1 MSTFIERL
9 AKQRLKFLDGLDAN
23 EGDINLDIFEDFYPD
38 QAHFVFELLQNAED
52 AGATKAT
59 FTLLPDGCRF
69 EHNGTRDFTEADVR
83 AITGIHN
90 STKNKSPDQIGKFGV
105 GFKSVFVY
113 TLSPIIHS
121 GEFSFRIS
129 RLVLPE
135 PVEPDSDARGKTLF
149 WLPFNNPKKTPEAA
163 YAEVEAGLREL
174 AETTLLFL
182 THLEAIRWEIGQ
194 DSSGDVLRIQHSDY
208 HFEVLKQSGGETT
221 SSSHFLKF
229 DQPVEGLEK
238 QRVAVAFALDFMPG
252 VQQFDSKKPLGRQ
265 LRVIPASPGTVA
277 VFFPAEKETSGLRFH
292 LHAPFVPELSRASI
306 KETPANQPLFRQLA
320 SLAAAS
326 LHRIR
331 DLGFLTADF
340 LAVLPNPQDDLH
352 DRYKGIRTSVVEEMN
367 SQPLTPTHA
376 KSYSPARNLLQTKAS
391 LKELLTEEDIEFLVE
406 HDEETRQWAIGAAQ
420 KNSNADRFLSGL
432 AIIEW
437 DIEEFVEL
445 LSEKTSEGSR
455 YISTSPY
462 FVHGPD
468 EAFMNWLSRKPP
480 EWHQKLYALL
490 YNELS
495 PTGGCRRLNG
505 QRMVRLSN
513 GEYGVG
519 SNCFFP
525 SDDVEHDDVLPRV
538 DAGVYSSG
546 KSKPQQENAR
556 KFLVE
561 VGVREV
567 GEAEQVE
574 AIFKQRY
581 KSDNFKPKKQ
591 ELKRFIALVETEP
604 HRAKLFANY
613 YIFEGEDGKWHQPAG
628 IYLDLPFM
636 DTGLSAYYDAIGTEA
651 KHYALAESY
660 HSCGVSVKSIAKFA
674 EAAGAKT
681 RLEPSRASCHK
692 NPQWL
697 YLYSVGGERYTSSI
711 DDDYVIAGLES
722 LLAKPSLAI
731 SKLVWHTMQL
741 LQPTFLRATFQ
752 KSRSWGARYADS
764 QLVHHLRNAA
774 WIPQGNASFVRP
786 AEAASDLLPEG
797 FPFDPGWPWL
807 KAIQF
812 GQDAVHRSEAQLQK
826 QSLAQNLGFVNAE
839 NMERAKRFAAL
850 PRDEQERFLSERE
863 RNRAIELPEHEPA
876 NPERRAQRVGEQALD
891 APEQKT
897 EERTRSVSVGLE
909 AVKEDAA
916 QYLRHQYTTDGEMI
930 CQLCKAPMPF
940 KLDDG
945 SDYFE
950 KVKFLRDLTK
960 LHYQNY
966 LALCPNHAAMFQH
979 ANGSSKSMTE
989 IFVALTGNELQIVLA
1004 QQDAS
1009 VYFTKTHIA
1018 DLKTVIENDRDQ
1030 PDESAED
1037 IGQSTVAAARRP
1049 GSGYVPSR
1057 VVPAAPAAF
1066 MPNRV
1071 SSR

>member
-1 MSTFIERL
+1 M
-9 AKQRLKFLDGLDAN
+9 
-23 EGDINLDIFEDFYPD
+23 
-38 QAHFVFELLQNAED
+38 
-52 AGATKAT
+52 
-59 FTLLPDGCRF
+59 
-69 EHNGTRDFTEADVR
+69 
-83 AITGIHN
+83 AIT
-90 STKNKSPDQIGKFGV
+90 KWD
-105 GFKSVFVY
+105 
-113 TLSPIIHS
+113 
-121 GEFSFRIS
+121 
-129 RLVLPE
+129 
-135 PVEPDSDARGKTLF
+135 
-149 WLPFNNPKKTPEAA
+149 
-163 YAEVEAGLREL
+163 
-174 AETTLLFL
+174 
-182 THLEAIRWEIGQ
+182 
-194 DSSGDVLRIQHSDY
+194 
-208 HFEVLKQSGGETT
+208 
-221 SSSHFLKF
+221 
-229 DQPVEGLEK
+229 
-238 QRVAVAFALDFMPG
+238 
-252 VQQFDSKKPLGRQ
+252 
-265 LRVIPASPGTVA
+265 
-277 VFFPAEKETSGLRFH
+277 
-292 LHAPFVPELSRASI
+292 I
-306 KETPANQPLFRQLA
+306 KE
-320 SLAAAS
+320 
-326 LHRIR
+326 
-331 DLGFLTADF
+331 
-340 LAVLPNPQDDLH
+340 
-352 DRYKGIRTSVVEEMN
+352 
-367 SQPLTPTHA
+367 
-376 KSYSPARNLLQTKAS
+376 
-391 LKELLTEEDIEFLVE
+391 
-406 HDEETRQWAIGAAQ
+406 
-420 KNSNADRFLSGL
+420 
-432 AIIEW
+432 
-437 DIEEFVEL
+437 FVDL

-455 YISTSPY
+455 YISVPPH

-468 EAFMNWLSRKPP
+468 EHFMNWLSRKPP

-538 DAGVYSSG
+538 DAGAYSSG

-561 VGVREV
+561 VGVREG

-574 AIFKQRY
+574 AILKQRY
-581 KSDNFKPKKQ
+581 KSENIKPKKQ

-604 HRAKLFANY
+604 HSAKLFANY

-628 IYLDLPFM
+628 IFLDQPFM
-636 DTGLSAYYDAIGTEA
+636 DTRLSAYYDAIGTGA

-660 HSCGVSVKSIAKFA
+660 HRCGISVKSIAKFA
-674 EAAGAKT
+674 EAVGAST
-681 RLEPSRASCHK
+681 RLEITSTSCWA
-692 NPQWL
+692 NPQRT
-697 YLYSVGGERYTSSI
+697 YLHSVMGDRCTSPI
-711 DDDYVIAGLES
+711 DRDYIIAGIEE
-722 LLAKPSLAI
+722 LLATPTLLI
-731 SKLVWHTMQL
+731 SKLIWRTMEL
-741 LQPTFLRATFQ
+741 LPAHPNYLQATYQ
-752 KSRSWGARYADS
+752 KNRSRGPRHAAS

-797 FPFDPGWPWL
+797 FPFDPGWSWL

-850 PRDEQERFLSERE
+850 PRDEQERFLSEWE
-863 RNRAIELPEHEPA
+863 RSRAIELPEHEPA

-891 APEQKT
+891 APEQQT

-916 QYLRHQYTTDGEMI
+916 QYLRQQYTTDGEMI

-950 KVKFLRDLTK
+950 KVKFLRELTK
-960 LHYQNY
+960 PHYQNY